1 MIEKLREHY
10 QTFKKISPELVKKL
24 NPVRNEFLEIRL
36 LSSSLA
42 YSTLLSIIPF
52 LVLVLAAFQ
61 YIGGL
66 EHLYP
71 KIESLVLSYLKEA
84 TGSTATKVIRR
95 VINRIDHKALG
106 VSGALFLFFTTMGLI
121 RNMDYA
127 FNRIWKIPG
136 GSQGFKRLGLYSLII
151 MSIPMGLAFF
161 VGTKSLIYIDDGLQ
175 AFQHNFLLA
184 VFSCSALCLL
194 YKVIPATKVDWKPA
208 VLASL
213 ASGLGLWIIQ
223 KSFLWVSLRMFRE
236 NKVYGTMASFP
247 IFLIWLMV
255 VWYTVLLGVSLC
267 AFLQQKSVKSS

>member
-1 MIEKLREHY
+1 MI
-10 QTFKKISPELVKKL
+10 KKFRDFFIILKKNSPEFINKF

-42 YSTLLSIIPF
+42 YSTLLSLIPF

-71 KIESLVLSYLKEA
+71 KIETLVLSYLKEA

-106 VSGALFLFFTTMGLI
+106 FSGALFLFFTTMGLI
-121 RNMDYA
+121 RNMDFA
-127 FNRIWKIPG
+127 FNRIWKIRST
-136 GSQGFKRLGLYSLII
+136 SQGLKRIGLYSLII

-161 VGTKSLIYIDDGLQ
+161 VGTKSLIYINDGLLT
-175 AFQHNFLLA
+175 FQHNFLLA
-184 VFSCSALCLL
+184 LFSCLALCLL
-194 YKVIPATKVDWKPA
+194 YKIIPATKVNWKPA
-208 VLASL
+208 IISSL
-213 ASGLGLWIIQ
+213 LSGLGLWIIQ
-223 KSFLWVSLRMFRE
+223 KSFLWASLKIFRE
-236 NKVYGTMASFP
+236 NKVYGTMASLP

-255 VWYTVLLGVSLC
+255 VWYTVLLVVSLC
-267 AFLQQKSVKSS
+267 AFLQQKTLKRP